1 MIPKKNMNQKYP
13 RRDILKR
20 VKTIVIKIG
29 SSVLTSKNGELETKV
44 FKGLAKEV
52 SILKREGYDSVIVS
66 SGAICAGINKLGL
79 TEKPKN
85 IPEKQAAAA
94 VGQPTLMRN
103 YEMSFSEYNQKVA
116 QVLLTHDDL
125 SSRSRYLNARNTL
138 STLISYGIVPIINE
152 NDSVAVE
159 EIKFGDNDN
168 LSALATNLIG
178 ADLLIILT
186 DTNGLYDKNPWK
198 CKDAEL
204 ISLVEEINSKIE
216 KIAGDTTNPT
226 CIGGMITKVQAA
238 KKAAIFGLP
247 TIVANGR
254 VDGIIGKIVKGEPVG
269 TLFLPKENK
278 ITSRKYWIAYTLK
291 PKGEIIIDKGG
302 QDAIVDNGKS
312 LLPSGVLDVIGRF
325 GVGDSVS
332 LVNPD
337 RLEFARGL
345 ANYSSEEL
353 IKIKGLKTSEVE
365 SKLGYKYFDEIIH
378 RDDLVVL

>member
-1 MIPKKNMNQKYP
+1 MSQKYP
-13 RRDILKR
+13 RRGLLKR
-20 VKTIVIKIG
+20 VKRIVIKIG
-29 SSVLTSKNGELETKV
+29 SSVLTFNDGELQSKI
-44 FKGLAKEV
+44 FRGLAREI
-52 SILKREGYDSVIVS
+52 SILKCEGYDSVIVS
-66 SGAICAGINKLGL
+66 SGAISAGINKLGIC
-79 TEKPKN
+79 EKPKN
-85 IPEKQAAAA
+85 IPEKQAVAA
-94 VGQPTLMRN
+94 VGQSILMWN
-103 YEMSFSEYNQKVA
+103 YEMSFSKYNQKVA

-125 SSRSRYLNARNTL
+125 SSRNRYLNARNTL
-138 STLISYGIVPIINE
+138 STLINFGIIPIINE
-152 NDSVAVE
+152 NDSVSVE

-168 LSALATNLIG
+168 LSALVTNLIG

-186 DTNGLYDKNPWK
+186 DTNGLYDRNPWS

-204 ISLVEEINSKIE
+204 IPLVEKICSKIE
-216 KIAGDTTNPT
+216 KIAGDTASPT

-247 TIVANGR
+247 TIVANGK
-254 VDGIIGKIVKGEPVG
+254 VDGIIGKIVKGESVG
-269 TLFLPKENK
+269 TLFLPKDNK
-278 ITSRKYWIAYTLK
+278 ITSRKHWIAFTLK
-291 PKGEIIIDKGG
+291 PKGEIIIDRGG
-302 QDAIVDNGKS
+302 QDAIVNSGKS
-312 LLPSGVLDVIGRF
+312 LLPSGVLDVIGKFRI
-325 GVGDSVS
+325 GDSVS